1 MIVSVNGNERRIDMP
16 LDYVNN
22 LIDQVPEKLGFD
34 VYFEP
39 TKVRDKKYV
48 INGDT
53 GEYIGVVGDTFNC
66 ASHKDFFHGV
76 QDTMT
81 ETLSSWELQDA
92 KVTWKRARQDAW
104 ALMDIQLPNT
114 IAKITTDR
122 HETVVSQRIIALHG
136 IDGSCSNQVFF
147 GAIDFFCTNGMI
159 RGEHDKVRRKNTS
172 NFTMD
177 RFISDLRNSRQDF
190 YRQTEQLQRWAETS
204 LMTVDVR
211 AFLEKLMKSDRAAE
225 KMFTLYNQ
233 EVGVRGRNKF
243 ALYSA
248 FTNYATYADERNGF
262 SMRNTGH
269 DTEAVT
275 MFNRENKVAQWVDSS
290 LFQNLVAA

>member
-1 MIVSVNGNERRIDMP
+1 MP

-22 LIDQVPEKLGFD
+22 ILDELPRNLDFD
-34 VYFEP
+34 VVFEP
-39 TKVRDKKYV
+39 TKVHDKKYV

-53 GEYIGVVGDTFNC
+53 GEYIGVVGDGFNC

-81 ETLSSWELQDA
+81 ETLSSDELRDA
-92 KVTWKRARQDAW
+92 KVSWKRARQDAW
-104 ALMDIQLPNT
+104 ALMDVQLPNT

-122 HETVVSQRIIALHG
+122 HETTVSQRIIALHG

-190 YRQTEQLQRWAETS
+190 YKQTEQLQRWAETS
-204 LMTVDVR
+204 LVTVDVR
-211 AFLEKLMKSDRAAE
+211 AFLEKLLKSERTTD

-233 EVGVRGRNKF
+233 EVATRGRNVF

-262 SMRNTGH
+262 ALRNTGS
-269 DTEAVT
+269 DTQS
-275 MFNRENKVAQWVDSS
+275 KS
-290 LFQNLVAA
+290 LFMREIEVANWVNTPQFKAVAA

>member
-1 MIVSVNGNERRIDMP
+1 MP
-16 LDYVNN
+16 LDLVSNIIDEVPSN
-22 LIDQVPEKLGFD
+22 LQFD
-34 VYFEP
+34 VHFEP

-76 QDTMT
+76 QATMT
-81 ETLSSWELQDA
+81 ETLSSDELSDA
-92 KVTWKRARQDAW
+92 KVSWKRARQDAW

-114 IAKITTDR
+114 VAKIATDR
-122 HETVVSQRIIALHG
+122 HETTVSQRIIALHG

-190 YRQTEQLQRWAETS
+190 YKQTEQLQRWAETS
-204 LMTVDVR
+204 LTTVDVR
-211 AFLEKLMKSDRAAE
+211 AFLEKLLKSDRTAD

-233 EVGVRGRNKF
+233 EVGIRGRNMF

-262 SMRNTGH
+262 AMRNTGN

-275 MFNRENKVAQWVDSS
+275 MFNRENKVAQWVGSNM
-290 LFQNLVAA
+290 FQQLAA

>member
-1 MIVSVNGNERRIDMP
+1 MP
-16 LDYVNN
+16 VDYVSK
-22 LIDQVPEKLGFD
+22 IIEDVPFDLSFD
-34 VYFEP
+34 VHFEP
-39 TKVRDKKYV
+39 TKVKDKKYV

-53 GEYIGVVGDTFNC
+53 GDYIGVVGNSFNC
-66 ASHKDFFHGV
+66 ASHREFFNGV

-81 ETLSSWELQDA
+81 ETLSDDELKGA
-92 KVTWKRARQDAW
+92 NIIWKRARQDAW
-104 ALMDIQLPNT
+104 ALMDVQLPNT
-114 IAKITTDR
+114 VAKVVTDR
-122 HETVVSQRIIALHG
+122 HETNISQRIIALHG

-190 YRQTEQLQRWAETS
+190 YKQTEQLQRWAETS
-204 LMTVDVR
+204 LVTVDVK
-211 AFLEKLMKSDRAAE
+211 ALLEKIMKSDRISE

-233 EVGVRGRNKF
+233 EVSVRGRNMF

-262 SMRNTGH
+262 SLRNTGN
-269 DTEAVT
+269 DTQAVT
-275 MFNRENKVAQWVDSS
+275 MFNRENQVSQWVSNPA
-290 LFQNLVAA
+290 FQQLVAA